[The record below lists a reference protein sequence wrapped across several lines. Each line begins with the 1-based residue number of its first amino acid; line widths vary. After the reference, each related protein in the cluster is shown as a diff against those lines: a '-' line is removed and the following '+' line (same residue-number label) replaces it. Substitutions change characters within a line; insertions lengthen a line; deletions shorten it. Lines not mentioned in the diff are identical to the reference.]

1 MRPSV
6 VAAFLLM
13 GIVTYLPRCLPLVGL
28 SRVRLP
34 RLVEDALRYVGIAVM
49 AALVAP
55 DLAATW
61 GQPPWGLG
69 PRLAAAVPAAVVAL
83 WTRNMAWTVVVG
95 VAAYALLSRGVP
107 AG

>member
-1 MRPSV
+1 
-6 VAAFLLM
+6 M
-13 GIVTYLPRCLPLVGL
+13 GAVTYLPRCLPLLGL

-34 RLVEDALRYVGIAVM
+34 GLAEEALRYVGIAVM

-69 PRLAAAVPAAVVAL
+69 PRLAAAVPAGAVAL
-83 WTRNMAWTVVVG
+83 LTRNMAWTVVVG
-95 VAAYALLSRGVP
+95 VAAYALLLHGL
-107 AG
+107 GTG

>member
-1 MRPSV
+1 
-6 VAAFLLM
+6 M
-13 GIVTYLPRCLPLVGL
+13 GLVTYLPRCLPLVGL

-34 RLVEDALRYVGIAVM
+34 RLLEEALRYVGIAVM

-69 PRLAAAVPAAVVAL
+69 PRLAAALPAAGVAL
-83 WTRNMAWTVVVG
+83 ATRNMALTVVVG
-95 VAAYALLSRGVP
+95 VAAYALLLRGL